1 MIRRVVCLLSLVA
14 CVSGGSRL
22 MDSSGNL
29 RLRIPDIAAS
39 KGVVAVIASPG
50 TTSLLSSSEDV
61 LSLEDASKNPYLSCK
76 GATLSSATTSE
87 RNSLATTS
95 LVADAVLVDGVTLG
109 DIEAG
114 WKSSRHARTLALLFR
129 ARVLSES
136 SSKQTMIICV
146 KGEVDSSIEN
156 SIKSEVADLFDATAE
171 EKAKGDL
178 SLSDL
183 YDVQVVSIT
192 TAGEAKEVR
201 DYMCFESFK
210 NLTSW

>member
-1 MIRRVVCLLSLVA
+1 
-14 CVSGGSRL
+14 

-29 RLRIPDIAAS
+29 RLRIPEIAAS

-50 TTSLLSSSEDV
+50 TTSLLSSSDDV

-76 GATLSSATTSE
+76 GATLSSTTTSE

-95 LVADAVLVDGVTLG
+95 VVADAILVDGVTLG

-146 KGEVDSSIEN
+146 KGEVDSSLEKAL
-156 SIKSEVADLFDATAE
+156 KSEVADLFDATAE

-178 SLSDL
+178 SLGDL
-183 YDVQVVSIT
+183 YDVKVVSIT
-192 TAGEAKEVR
+192 TASEAKEVCGHR
-201 DYMCFESFK
+201 SYFSK
-210 NLTSW
+210 NSLCIEFSNTSPFACLHA